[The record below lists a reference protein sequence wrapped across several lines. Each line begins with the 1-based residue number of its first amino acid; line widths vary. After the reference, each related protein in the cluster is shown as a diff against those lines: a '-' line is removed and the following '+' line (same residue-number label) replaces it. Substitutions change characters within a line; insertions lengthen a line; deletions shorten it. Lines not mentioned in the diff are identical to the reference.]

1 MVKVEATT
9 IKNKRQSRI
18 ISNARFSGAKIN
30 IAERYCANAT
40 TQILYPLITEK
51 KLNILVRTNLDLRVS
66 ISFRLKVMG
75 EGLRVVMLNFIFKPN
90 PFCLISFAYFKN
102 YKLLLIYSLLKIL
115 LLYLSLV

>member
-1 MVKVEATT
+1 MVRVEATT

-18 ISNARFSGAKIN
+18 IAKALFSGAKIK

-51 KLNILVRTNLDLRVS
+51 KLAIFLSVNLDLRVS

-75 EGLRVVMLNFIFKPN
+75 EGLRVIMLNFILKSN
-90 PFCLISFAYFKN
+90 PFCLIPFAYFKN
-102 YKLLLIYSLLKIL
+102 YKLLLIYSLSMIL
-115 LLYLSLV
+115 LLYLNLE